1 MPIQHDVVGDDI
13 GVGDVNLQQTTC
25 VGEGSAGEVGV
36 EERVLKEDGGSE
48 AHGDEA
54 PMQRAGARESTS
66 RSA

>member
-1 MPIQHDVVGDDI
+1 
-13 GVGDVNLQQTTC
+13 VGDVSLQQTTC